1 MRKKHKTTPDGEPST
16 PSSEPLRRRAQ
27 ALGLWG
33 VLSRWSE
40 IQADPWVER
49 LVRLEEEA
57 RQARS
62 LERRIQQARIGRFK
76 PMADFDRRWPKR
88 VDLDLLDEVF
98 QFDFLSDGTNIIL
111 VGPNGVG
118 KTMIAKN
125 LAHQAVLR
133 GHTARFTT
141 ASELLNDLAAQEA
154 GSALSRRLR
163 HYLGPDLLVIDEV
176 GYLESSSRH
185 ADLLFEIVTRRYA
198 ERSIVLTTNKPFAAW
213 NEMFPSAGC
222 TVSLVD
228 RLTHK
233 AEILEI
239 RAESYR
245 AKEAKERA
253 AERARRR
260 AAAKA
265 SRKSTS
271 PTEGTP
277 P

>member
-1 MRKKHKTTPDGEPST
+1 MKKTTTSAESISPSN
-16 PSSEPLRRRAQ
+16 EPLRRRAQ

-40 IQADPWVER
+40 LGEEPWVQR
-49 LVRLEEEA
+49 VVTLEEEA

-88 VDLDLLDEVF
+88 IDLELLDEVF
-98 QFDFLSDGTNIIL
+98 QFDFLADGGNVIL

-163 HYLGPDLLVIDEV
+163 HYLSPDLLAIDEV

-185 ADLLFEIVTRRYA
+185 ADLLFEIVTRRDG

-239 RAESYR
+239 RADSYR

-253 AERARRR
+253 AERAKRR
-260 AAAKA
+260 AATRAA
-265 SRKSTS
+265 RKSPGS
-271 PTEGTP
+271 RGEVEP
-277 P
+277 

>member
-1 MRKKHKTTPDGEPST
+1 MKKTTTSAESVSPSN
-16 PSSEPLRRRAQ
+16 EPLRRRAQ

-40 IQADPWVER
+40 LSEEPWVQR
-49 LVRLEEEA
+49 LVTLEEEA

-62 LERRIQQARIGRFK
+62 LERRIQQARIGRFT

-88 VDLDLLDEVF
+88 IDLELLDEVF
-98 QFDFLSDGTNIIL
+98 QFDFLADGGNVIL

-163 HYLGPDLLVIDEV
+163 HYQSPDLLVIDEL

-185 ADLLFEIVTRRYA
+185 ADLLFEIVTRRDG

-239 RAESYR
+239 RADSYR
-245 AKEAKERA
+245 AKEAQERA
-253 AERARRR
+253 AERAKRR
-260 AAAKA
+260 AAKRAA
-265 SRKSTS
+265 RKSTGS
-271 PTEGTP
+271 RGDVEP
-277 P
+277 